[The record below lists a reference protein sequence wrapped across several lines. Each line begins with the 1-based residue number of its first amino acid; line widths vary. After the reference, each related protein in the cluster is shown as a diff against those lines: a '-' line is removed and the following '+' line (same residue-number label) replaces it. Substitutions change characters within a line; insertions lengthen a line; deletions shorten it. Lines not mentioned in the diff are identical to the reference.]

1 MPSGLAE
8 GVVQQNFESDAIP
21 VSYPSASAS
30 ELQSAEP
37 TIVSKVSTTD
47 L

>member
-21 VSYPSASAS
+21 VSYSSASTS
-30 ELQSAEP
+30 ELQSAEQ

-47 L
+47 

>member
-8 GVVQQNFESDAIP
+8 GVAQQNFESDAIP
-21 VSYPSASAS
+21 VSYSSTSTS
-30 ELQSAEP
+30 ELQSAEQ

-47 L
+47 